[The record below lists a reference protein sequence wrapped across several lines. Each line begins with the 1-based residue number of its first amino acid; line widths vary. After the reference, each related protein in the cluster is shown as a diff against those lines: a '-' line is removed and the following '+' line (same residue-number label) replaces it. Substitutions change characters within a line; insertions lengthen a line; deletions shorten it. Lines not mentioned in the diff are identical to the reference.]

1 MWPNNFSI
9 STNVYLKWTK
19 DSRHLDL
26 HMTLATG
33 QVCIFPQ
40 RRSPR
45 PTNSIQFST
54 HTRVP
59 SSTYSSL
66 YLTST
71 IGPSLPKPNA
81 SHNWNSSSLSLPI
94 PNHFLPPPL
103 PGSSGASLRSNRHNT
118 CASVSFNCKYARFLP
133 LHCLVPIL
141 NGLKALRASRIDSG
155 DVVGDSIQ
163 REGSNVNGLVK

>member
-1 MWPNNFSI
+1 MDKGLKTPGLAYDPCHWAGLYHRHKGDLLVPQTVFS
-9 STNVYLKWTK
+9 S
-19 DSRHLDL
+19 
-26 HMTLATG
+26 A
-33 QVCIFPQ
+33 
-40 RRSPR
+40 
-45 PTNSIQFST
+45 